1 MQTRIAAAVASIL
14 AAAALLPDG
23 APAQPA
29 QGQPLAQ
36 AMVGSWAVGSVDKC
50 ASAPYRVTLDGGTI
64 VFRDHAGKVTRERIE
79 AASPTAMVTRVEENQ
94 PGKPVAVWNYERK
107 SADMIAVTNTTTRRA
122 FTIHRCEEPA
132 VAQQGQGDVKVG
144 FLAGRIQTFDG
155 RGGCTYVLEADDR
168 RRRGPNDTTPFKPV
182 AASAYDDPAELVVN
196 IDGRDMLAKPARRTD
211 TIGGI
216 AFDGSVA
223 GYTVRIPDARLRSC
237 GHECGKATTRLEISK
252 GGARTTLAVVGYC

>member
-1 MQTRIAAAVASIL
+1 MQTRTSATLAAIL
-14 AAAALLPDG
+14 AAATLLPDG
-23 APAQPA
+23 TQAQPA

-79 AASPTAMVTRVEENQ
+79 AASPTAMVTRVEEHQ
-94 PGKPVAVWNYERK
+94 PGKAVAVWNYERK
-107 SADMIAVTNTTTRRA
+107 SADTIAVTNTTTRRA

-132 VAQQGQGDVKVG
+132 VAQQGQGDVRVG
-144 FLAGRIQTFDG
+144 FLAGRIRTFEG
-155 RGGCTYVLEADDR
+155 LGGCTYVLEADDR
-168 RRRGPNDTTPFKPV
+168 RRRGPNDPTPFKPV

-196 IDGRDMLAKPARRTD
+196 IDGQDMLAKPARRTD
-211 TIGGI
+211 SIGGI

-223 GYTVRIPDARLRSC
+223 GYAVRIPDARLRSC
-237 GHECGKATTRLEISK
+237 GLECGKATTRLEISK
-252 GGARTTLAVVGYC
+252 GGARTTLNVVGYC